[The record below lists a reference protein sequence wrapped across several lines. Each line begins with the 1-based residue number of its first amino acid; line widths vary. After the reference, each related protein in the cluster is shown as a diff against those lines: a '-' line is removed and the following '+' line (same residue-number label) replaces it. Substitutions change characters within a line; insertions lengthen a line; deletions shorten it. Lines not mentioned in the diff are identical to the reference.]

1 MTSIYETNYAKNL
14 HSFEKTQIVLKQRP
28 RLPDNTTI
36 KMKTERKKGANKSYN
51 IIFNYILNATEP
63 FTITQIAG
71 SLNMSNSRVNW
82 NLMRLLEAGLVRKT
96 LVQFQQNNRA
106 ERKYVYYV

>member
-1 MTSIYETNYAKNL
+1 M
-14 HSFEKTQIVLKQRP
+14 HDFEKAQIVLKQRP
-28 RLPDNTTI
+28 RLPDNTII
-36 KMKTERKKGANKSYN
+36 KIRSERKKGANKSYN
-51 IIFNYILNATEP
+51 IIFNYLLNAIEP

-82 NLMRLLEAGLVRKT
+82 NLMRLLEVGLVRKT
-96 LVQFQQNNRA
+96 LVQFQQNNRS